1 MDVPP
6 FYEHKDLAAVHHI
19 IQGERPKKPIFAI
32 TRGYTGKLWD
42 ITTSCWDRDP
52 ENRPIVDYV
61 LDGLRSAAGEWKPE
75 QEAHSPPS
83 PLDETVSRILIWAK
97 SPLGKI
103 EVRTVVEAL
112 GKVSWEH
119 LPPTELRT

>member
-6 FYEHKDLAAVHHI
+6 FHEYKDLVAMRRI

-32 TRGYTGKLWD
+32 TRGYTEKLWD
-42 ITTSCWDRDP
+42 MTTSCWDGDP
-52 ENRPIVDYV
+52 KRRPDIDYV
-61 LDGLRSAAGEWKPE
+61 LDTLRSAAERWKSE
-75 QEAHSPPS
+75 QGGPSPPS
-83 PLDETVSRILIWAK
+83 PLDETVGRILIWAK

-112 GKVSWEH
+112 EKVSVKRF
-119 LPPTELRT
+119 LSTERCI